1 MSVMLVTG
9 ANRGLGLEFVR
20 QYAAEGWRVHAT
32 CRHLDEAG
40 ELRAIPGE
48 IVIHQLDVRDRAAYP
63 DLAKAL
69 GSEAIDLL
77 IANAGVGGPSDG
89 LDALDV
95 AGWLETLE
103 VNTIAP
109 VLLAAALRRQVARG
123 RERKVVGITSG
134 LGSIGDNRSGG
145 HLAYRTSKAGLNMAF
160 RTLAVEL
167 RGEGVVVAV
176 VHPGWARTRMGGPNA
191 SQSAEQAVRQMRAV
205 IGGLT
210 LAHSGGFFSYRGDPV
225 PW

>member
-1 MSVMLVTG
+1 MPVMLVTG

-32 CRHLDEAG
+32 CRHPSEAG
-40 ELRAIPGE
+40 KLHAIAGD
-48 IVIHQLDVRDRAAYP
+48 VTIHQLDVRDQAAYP
-63 DLAKAL
+63 GLAKAL

-77 IANAGVGGPSDG
+77 IANAGVSGPSDS
-89 LDALDV
+89 LEAVDV
-95 AGWLETLE
+95 AGWRETLE

-109 VLLAAALRRQVARG
+109 VLLAAALRRQVARS

-160 RTLAVEL
+160 RTLAVDL
-167 RGEGVVVAV
+167 RGEGIIVAV

-191 SQSAEQAVRQMRAV
+191 SQSAEQAVRQMREV
-205 IGGLT
+205 IAGLT

>member
-1 MSVMLVTG
+1 MSVVLVTG

-32 CRHLDEAG
+32 CRRLDEAG
-40 ELRAIPGE
+40 ELRPIPGE
-48 IVIHQLDVRDRAAYP
+48 VAIHQLDVRDQAAYP
-63 DLAKAL
+63 ALAKVL
-69 GSEAIDLL
+69 ESEAIDLL
-77 IANAGVGGPSDG
+77 IANAGVGGPSDS
-89 LDALDV
+89 LNALDV

-109 VLLAAALRRQVARG
+109 VLLAAALRRQVARS

-145 HLAYRTSKAGLNMAF
+145 NLAYRTSKAGLNMAF
-160 RTLAVEL
+160 RTLAVDL
-167 RGEGVVVAV
+167 KGEGIVVAV

-210 LAHSGGFFSYRGDPV
+210 MAHSGGFFSYRGDPV

>member
-1 MSVMLVTG
+1 MPVMLVTG

-32 CRHLDEAG
+32 CRRPDKAG
-40 ELRAIPGE
+40 ELRAISGE
-48 IVIHQLDVRDRAAYP
+48 VAIHQLDVHDRAAYP
-63 DLAKAL
+63 GLAKAL

-77 IANAGVGGPSDG
+77 IANAGVGGPSDS
-89 LDALDV
+89 LETLDV
-95 AGWLETLE
+95 PGWLETLE

-109 VLLAAALRRQVARG
+109 VLLAVALRRQVARS

-145 HLAYRTSKAGLNMAF
+145 QLAYRTSKAGLNMAF

-167 RGEGVVVAV
+167 KGDGIIVAV

-191 SQSAEQAVRQMRAV
+191 NQSAEQAVRQMRAV
-205 IGGLT
+205 ISGLT
-210 LAHSGGFFSYRGDPV
+210 MTHSGRFFSYRGDPV

>member
-1 MSVMLVTG
+1 MPVMLVTG

-32 CRHLDEAG
+32 CRRLDEAG
-40 ELRAIPGE
+40 ELRATPGE
-48 IVIHQLDVRDRAAYP
+48 VAIHQLDVRDRAAYP
-63 DLAKAL
+63 DLAQAL

-95 AGWLETLE
+95 AGWRETLE

-109 VLLAAALRRQVARG
+109 VLLAAALRRQVARS

-160 RTLAVEL
+160 RTLAVDL
-167 RGEGVVVAV
+167 SSALTKPGVSRPAS
-176 VHPGWARTRMGGPNA
+176 ARC
-191 SQSAEQAVRQMRAV
+191 
-205 IGGLT
+205 
-210 LAHSGGFFSYRGDPV
+210 
-225 PW
+225 

>member
-1 MSVMLVTG
+1 MTG

-20 QYAAEGWRVHAT
+20 QYAAQGWRVHAT
-32 CRHLDEAG
+32 CRRPGEAG
-40 ELRAIPGE
+40 ELHSITGD
-48 IVIHQLDVRDRAAYP
+48 VTIHQLDARDQAAYP
-63 DLAKAL
+63 GLAKAL
-69 GSEAIDLL
+69 EREAIDLL
-77 IANAGVGGPSDG
+77 IANAGVSGPSDN
-89 LDALDV
+89 LEAVDL

-109 VLLAAALRRQVARG
+109 VLLAAALRRQVARS
-123 RERKVVGITSG
+123 RERKVIGITSG

-160 RTLAVEL
+160 RTLAVDL
-167 RGEGVVVAV
+167 RGEGIIVAV

-191 SQSAEQAVRQMRAV
+191 SQSAEQAVRQMRQV
-205 IGGLT
+205 IAGLT